1 MEENLKIPAHVAII
15 MDGNGRWARLRGK
28 DRIAGHTQ
36 GVKSVRTCVETA
48 LEAGVKYLSLFAF
61 SEENWSRPKSEVDGL
76 MNLMV
81 RGIKQEK
88 GNFAKNGVKLL
99 VIGDLSRL
107 EPSVAAMVNSVIE
120 ETSANTKM
128 ILAVFLS
135 YSGKWDILSAAKKLA
150 EKCVA
155 GKADPA
161 GLTYD
166 DFEAGLSTV
175 GIPDPDLLIRTSGEM
190 RISNFLLWQC
200 AYTEFYFTD
209 VLWPDFGRE
218 DFLKAIEEFSRRDRR
233 YGKVK

>member
-48 LEAGVKYLSLFAF
+48 LEAGVKFLSLFAF

-161 GLTYD
+161 GLTYE
-166 DFEAGLSTV
+166 DFEASLSTV